1 MNSKERMLIAL
12 NRGIPDK
19 MPVTI
24 HQWQSYHLNTYMNG
38 ATEIEAFKKMGLDA
52 SATYY
57 PSYYKSPRVDW
68 IETSTVRHQDDIT
81 ITDYLVS
88 TPDGKLTYQISS
100 NKFTSWY
107 SENLIKDYDDIYI
120 YKKHFPKMA
129 IKRKELEEH
138 YSLLGDSGIAR
149 CGIPSFQG
157 GCYQAAQVLYGVE
170 RLIYDCYDNPDW
182 VHEFLNILLERKLEY
197 IEDQLRYAKVDL
209 VETGGGGS
217 SDTVISPGFH
227 KEFCEPYD
235 KKIHDAIHRIGLP
248 VVYHTC
254 GGMMNIMDSILDNGC
269 DASETLSPPEIG
281 GNIVDGTIVKGKLGP
296 KIALIGGMDQITLL
310 TNGSPEQIKKEVKR
324 LFEIYGKNG
333 GYIMS
338 ACDHFFEVPVGNLK
352 AYVEAARECIY

>member
-19 MPVTI
+19 LPVTI
-24 HQWQSYHLNTYMNG
+24 HQWQSYHLNTYMHG
-38 ATEIEAFKKMGLDA
+38 VTEIEAFKEIGLDA

-57 PSYYKSPRVDW
+57 PAYYKIPTGDW
-68 IETSTVRHQDDIT
+68 IETSTVRYKDDVT

-88 TPDGKLTYQISS
+88 TPEGELTYQICS
-100 NKFTSWY
+100 NKFTSWH
-107 SENLIKDYDDIYI
+107 SENLIKDYDDIYLF
-120 YKKHFPKMA
+120 KKYFPRMA

-138 YSLLGDSGIAR
+138 YSQLGDAGIAR
-149 CGIPSFQG
+149 CGVPSFQG
-157 GCYQAAQVLYGVE
+157 GCYQAAQVLYGTE
-170 RLIYDCYDNPDW
+170 KLIYDCYDNPEW
-182 VHEFLNILLERKLEY
+182 VHEFLNIILDRKLEY
-197 IEDQLRYAKVDL
+197 IQEQLRYAKVDL

-217 SDTVISPGFH
+217 SDNVISPAFH

-254 GGMMNIMDSILDNGC
+254 GGMMNIMDSILANGC

-281 GNIVDGTIVKGKLGP
+281 GNIVDGTKVKEKLGSEL
-296 KIALIGGMDQITLL
+296 ALIGGMEQITLL
-310 TNGSPEQIKKEVKR
+310 TNGSPEQIKNEVKR
-324 LFEIYGKNG
+324 LFKVYGGNG

-338 ACDHFFEVPVGNLK
+338 ACDHFFEAPVDNLK